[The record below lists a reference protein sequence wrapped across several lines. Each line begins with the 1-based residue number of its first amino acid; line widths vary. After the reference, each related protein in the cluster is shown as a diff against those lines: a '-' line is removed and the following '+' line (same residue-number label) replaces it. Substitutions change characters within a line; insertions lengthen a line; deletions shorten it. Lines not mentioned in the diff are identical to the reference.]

1 MEDTID
7 SNYNH
12 AKRVCRDFEIQNLG
26 EYHDLYLKRSAL
38 LLADVVKNFRK
49 MCLDIYELN
58 PGKLV
63 LAPGLAWQANF
74 KKTKVELEL
83 LSDTGN

>member
-12 AKRVCRDFEIQNLG
+12 AKKVCRDFE
-26 EYHDLYLKRSAL
+26 
-38 LLADVVKNFRK
+38 
-49 MCLDIYELN
+49 LN
-58 PGKLV
+58 PVKLV
-63 LAPGLAWQANF
+63 LAPGLAWQANC

-83 LSDTGN
+83 LSDAGY

>member
-7 SNYNH
+7 SNYNQ

-26 EYHDLYLKRSAL
+26 EYHDLYLKSNAL
-38 LLADVVKNFRK
+38 LLADVFKNFRK

-63 LAPGLAWQANF
+63 LGPGLAWQANF

-83 LSDTGN
+83 LPDTGN